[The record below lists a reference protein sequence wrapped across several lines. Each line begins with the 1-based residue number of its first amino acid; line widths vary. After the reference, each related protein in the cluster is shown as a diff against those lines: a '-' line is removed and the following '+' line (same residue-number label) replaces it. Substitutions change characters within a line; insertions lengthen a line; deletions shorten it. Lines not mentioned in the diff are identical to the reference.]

1 MSQLKTIDSELAG
14 LYEDILSNYKRQ
26 DDYLIKIRE
35 KYGGLAERSIASV
48 LKTEDVE
55 RHPGVR
61 IPKPPLKSW
70 DTNPRFFFGRLPKS
84 VKGAVC

>member
-1 MSQLKTIDSELAG
+1 MLEKKFLYINGMLGSQVTPLALGARELAG
-14 LYEDILSNYKRQ
+14 SNPA
-26 DDYLIKIRE
+26 IPT

-61 IPKPPLKSW
+61 IPKPPQIRCVIPS
-70 DTNPRFFFGRLPKS
+70 
-84 VKGAVC
+84 

>member
-1 MSQLKTIDSELAG
+1 M
-14 LYEDILSNYKRQ
+14 
-26 DDYLIKIRE
+26 

-61 IPKPPLKSW
+61 IPKPPPLFK
-70 DTNPRFFFGRLPKS
+70 NEGRNF
-84 VKGAVC
+84 

>member
-1 MSQLKTIDSELAG
+1 METKQDWVDTI
-14 LYEDILSNYKRQ
+14 N
-26 DDYLIKIRE
+26 

-61 IPKPPLKSW
+61 IPKPPQKSW
-70 DTNPRFFFGRLPKS
+70 DTNPRFFFRKITQVGE
-84 VKGAVC
+84 GACLLNK